1 MYAFAASLL
10 VALASALYEDQ
21 AGEFD
26 WTLEQIGV
34 VTAVVYWQRRV
45 YALAIA
51 RRESGDHQ
59 SLVVALNSRG
69 KIEWRRPLPLG
80 ESGDSIVLTGQSVVS
95 LSGGGRFVRAWRLG
109 DGALLWDTALPGS
122 DTEEVG
128 LIAITERG
136 GASKKQCAVVAL
148 AGNMVNALSCESGA
162 NKAGWPWHPQVE
174 DDSRLAAALASANIS
189 RERALRLTGL
199 MATPDGRIIACGVA
213 NNENGAWLAALG
225 DPLSTS
231 SDSSAAAFLRSA
243 ATTTAVMLIAR
254 SGRAL
259 PVLAI
264 ATTDAVEVWDAA
276 AALAGGRA
284 DPIEMVEA
292 GAIVL
297 GEGALR
303 AKLEP
308 NSAGRVV
315 RFWRGESVLS
325 RLAIAAT
332 AEEAVSGDGS
342 VTVLRG
348 LGDEACGVESSCLA
362 AGVFATPAS
371 AASGSGEAGARI
383 FWAQVRRD
391 ATLRVAEAKPG
402 GRELASGDP
411 LMLSAAEH
419 GGAVGIFPHVFETK
433 DAAPGELSYRA
444 IVVTAADTIAGV
456 AAGGKLAWIRNEALA
471 SIEDVEFVEA
481 PLPKRSGSSKNVSQ
495 EDDDENLLMPSLS
508 SRLALQAQN
517 VAATVANLG
526 QALGLLADAAERKR
540 RAKLANAE
548 RYGFDK
554 LAIAR
559 TRPDRLFALA
569 AHTGDIVWSYL
580 LLPAARH
587 RIVVTRR
594 SHDAYHSPEVTVF
607 STCENGTSITLLDAH
622 TGITKEKTW
631 LEDLAAKAVVRT
643 GVTDSSGRDVL
654 VVVGNGDQLALSPS
668 SDSASRAFAAALARK
683 PFYYF
688 LVQDVDGGT
697 KVLRSFQ
704 ARLTDYG
711 DGVSAKETGEVILAR
726 TPDEVLL
733 DVATAPVG
741 ETVSSKAHILGDDAI
756 LLKYLNPHLAAVC
769 VVSAGGANAPLL
781 DPKLRPATTDQP
793 LLEPPSLY
801 VSLVDVVASKIV
813 ARVAH
818 PHGAAPCRLTLSENW
833 VVYSYWNS
841 KAKRTEVGSLTL
853 HEGMF
858 DRYGLSPFKVPEQEA
873 TFAARSAPSPVVLY
887 RTFALDKPL
896 VANLAPTLTP
906 RGIASKHFLLGIA
919 PGQILALDR
928 RALDP
933 RRPSLDNSN
942 EKAMR
947 QQRKKF
953 ERELDEGLTPYAPF
967 LPLMPRAVITYSK
980 HILNLRRIWATPT
993 KLESTTLVFAAGL
1006 DVHSARHTPS
1016 GAFDLLADDFRTE
1029 LLIFLLFGLGV
1040 GELSSIYHLTHS
1052 AALGALVL
1060 RAAAQRKN
1068 LSLSWA

>member
-1 MYAFAASLL
+1 MHAFAAALL
-10 VALASALYEDQ
+10 AALATALYEDQ

-45 YALAIA
+45 YALATA
-51 RRESGDHQ
+51 RRESGHHQ

-80 ESGDSIVLTGQSVVS
+80 ESGDSIVLTSQSVAT

-109 DGALLWDTALPGS
+109 DGALLWDTALPGRGS
-122 DTEEVG
+122 EDVG
-128 LIAITERG
+128 LIAITERS

-148 AGNMVNALSCESGA
+148 TGNLVSALSCESGA
-162 NKAGWPWHPQVE
+162 NKAGWPWHPQIE
-174 DDSRLAAALASANIS
+174 NDSRLAAALASANIS
-189 RERALRLTGL
+189 RESALRLTGV
-199 MATPDGRIIACGVA
+199 MATSDGRIIACGVVS
-213 NNENGAWLAALG
+213 NVSGAWIAALG
-225 DPLSTS
+225 DPLSTN
-231 SDSSAAAFLRSA
+231 SDSSAAAFLHSA
-243 ATTTAVMLIAR
+243 ARTTAAMLIAR

-259 PVLAI
+259 PVLVTV
-264 ATTDAVEVWDAA
+264 TTDAVEVWDAA
-276 AALAGGRA
+276 AALAGGRVERLEM
-284 DPIEMVEA
+284 IEA
-292 GAIVL
+292 SAIML

-303 AKLEP
+303 ARLEP

-315 RFWRGESVLS
+315 RFWRGESGIS

-332 AEEAVSGDGS
+332 AEEAVSGDS
-342 VTVLRG
+342 KVNVLRS
-348 LGDEACGVESSCLA
+348 LGDEACGDKSSCLA

-391 ATLRVAEAKPG
+391 ATLLVAEAKPG
-402 GRELASGDP
+402 GRELASGDQLTLP
-411 LMLSAAEH
+411 ADEH
-419 GGAVGIFPHVFETK
+419 GGAVAIFPHVFETR

-444 IVVTAADTIAGV
+444 IVVTAADTVAGV
-456 AAGGKLAWIRNEALA
+456 AAGGKLSWIRNEALA

-495 EDDDENLLMPSLS
+495 EDDDESLLMPSLS
-508 SRLALQAQN
+508 TRLALQARN

-559 TRPDRLFALA
+559 TRPNRLFAIA

-587 RIVVTRR
+587 RVVVTRR

-607 STCENGTSITLLDAH
+607 STCANGTSITRLDAH
-622 TGITKEKTW
+622 TRTIKEQTW
-631 LEDLAAKAVVRT
+631 LEHLAAEAVIRT

-654 VVVGNGDQLALSPS
+654 IVVGGTDQLALSPAT
-668 SDSASRAFAAALARK
+668 DSASRAFAAALARK

-688 LVQDVDGGT
+688 LVQEADGGA

-704 ARLTDYG
+704 ARPTDG
-711 DGVSAKETGEVILAR
+711 GGVLAKETGEVILAR
-726 TPDEVLL
+726 PPDEVLL
-733 DVATAPVG
+733 DVATTPVG

-769 VVSAGGANAPLL
+769 VVSAGGAHAPLL
-781 DPKLRPATTDQP
+781 DTKLRPATADQP

-801 VSLVDVVASKIV
+801 VSLIDVVASKIV

-858 DRYGLSPFKVPEQEA
+858 DRYGLSPFKVPEQES
-873 TFAARSAPSPVVLY
+873 TFVARSAPSPVVLY

-896 VANLAPTLTP
+896 VTNLAPTLTS

-993 KLESTTLVFAAGL
+993 KLESTTIVFAAGL

-1040 GELSSIYHLTHS
+1040 GELS
-1052 AALGALVL
+1052 
-1060 RAAAQRKN
+1060 
-1068 LSLSWA
+1068 